1 MNRYYRRST
10 CCAVPRYQTPGCHS
24 YHLCRFLRFSQVLLR
39 PVRGLPS
46 GKESLSLFW
55 KGTVIHVQGNE
66 SIDCFMRALVCLICL
81 TVIPV
86 PQLKLVVLL
95 VATKLSSF
103 AQGFLN
109 VPVPEYCI
117 QKKSFWFK
125 DCFEGVCHLRER
137 VSFSAILLTRLGIL
151 DRLVWAR

>member
-1 MNRYYRRST
+1 MFYESFG
-10 CCAVPRYQTPGCHS
+10 V
-24 YHLCRFLRFSQVLLR
+24 FDLL
-39 PVRGLPS
+39 
-46 GKESLSLFW
+46 
-55 KGTVIHVQGNE
+55 
-66 SIDCFMRALVCLICL
+66 
-81 TVIPV
+81 PV

-117 QKKSFWFK
+117 EKKSFWFK
-125 DCFEGVCHLRER
+125 DCVEGVCHLRER